1 MSKEKIQALDQKL
14 SAQRTQWSDTIR
26 GLARGLKKVDGM
38 EQVIAEVLSSR
49 QTCVDQIA
57 YLNVK
62 IKEQKTGISLRY
74 REAYIRYY
82 EYDYKLGEKQ
92 KEKFLEDNKL
102 LYPGIGDPKM
112 LLVLTNKI
120 NKTAIDFKK
129 VSSSK
134 NPTSE
139 QYQKVIKTNLKTF
152 KGIYTNLDTEDR
164 ERICNYIEELM
175 DIVKLESSDGLL
187 NKFMYDFD
195 PIVKD

>member
-38 EQVIAEVLSSR
+38 EQVIAETLSSR

-92 KEKFLEDNKL
+92 KEKFLEGDLADDNMIL
-102 LYPGIGDPKM
+102 SHLENQ
-112 LLVLTNKI
+112 LE
-120 NKTAIDFKK
+120 FF
-129 VSSSK
+129 SSS
-134 NPTSE
+134 
-139 QYQKVIKTNLKTF
+139 VKT
-152 KGIYTNLDTEDR
+152 LDNMGFAIR
-164 ERICNYIEELM
+164 NRLSLN
-175 DIVKLESSDGLL
+175 GL
-187 NKFMYDFD
+187 
-195 PIVKD
+195 